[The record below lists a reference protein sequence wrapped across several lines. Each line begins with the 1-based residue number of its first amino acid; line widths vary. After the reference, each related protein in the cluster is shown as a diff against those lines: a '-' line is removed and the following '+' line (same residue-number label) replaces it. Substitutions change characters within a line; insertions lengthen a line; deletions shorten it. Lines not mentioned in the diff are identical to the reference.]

1 MTFFRRSGGQILLL
15 LFSVLGIGIAIYLTA
30 EHYQKIPLVCS
41 TSGIIDCARV
51 LSSHYSVVPSTT
63 IPITIPGLLW
73 CIVSAA
79 LAFSAWRIWPQKR
92 IVLTAELLWMALGL
106 LSVFYLVYV
115 EIVLLSTIC
124 VWCTAFHIILLV
136 MFLIAVLQW
145 QSASSQDG
153 DEADE
158 TWEADKDVEI
168 EEATPSIT
176 PTRNN

>member
-1 MTFFRRSGGQILLL
+1 MTLMRRSAGQILLFL
-15 LFSVLGIGIAIYLTA
+15 LSVLGIGIAIYLTA

-92 IVLTAELLWMALGL
+92 ILLTAELLWMALGL

-136 MFLIAVLQW
+136 MFIIAVLQW
-145 QSASSQDG
+145 QSASSLDG
-153 DEADE
+153 E

>member
-1 MTFFRRSGGQILLL
+1 MTLMRRSAGQILLFL
-15 LFSVLGIGIAIYLTA
+15 LSVLGIGIAIYLTA
-30 EHYQKIPLVCS
+30 EHYQKVPLVCS
-41 TSGIIDCARV
+41 NIGIVDCARV
-51 LSSHYSVVPSTT
+51 LSSRYSVVPGTT

-106 LSVFYLVYV
+106 LSVFYLIYV

-136 MFLIAVLQW
+136 MFIIAALQW
-145 QSASSQDG
+145 QSARSQD
-153 DEADE
+153 ADE
-158 TWEADKDVEI
+158 VDE
-168 EEATPSIT
+168 
-176 PTRNN
+176 